1 MTIKE
6 LIVSNLIEI
15 QGQIEKLTK
24 QASEI
29 RAREFDSTVQEIL
42 AKMTAFGITLKDL
55 RPKKTV
61 KSGKSKSK
69 PNTPASRA
77 SGAKK
82 AKSKFAG
89 SVVAAKFR
97 GPAGESWSGRG
108 LMPRWLA
115 GHIALGKNK
124 EDFAVKE

>member
-1 MTIKE
+1 MKE
-6 LIVSNLIEI
+6 LIVNNLLEI
-15 QGQIEKLTK
+15 QDQIEKLTK
-24 QASEI
+24 QASDI
-29 RAREFDSTVQEIL
+29 RAREFDNTVQEIL
-42 AKMTAFGITLKDL
+42 AKMTAFGIALKDL

-61 KSGKSKSK
+61 KPGKSKSK
-69 PNTPASRA
+69 PNSPASRG
-77 SGAKK
+77 SGTKK

-115 GHIALGKNK
+115 GQIALGKSK